1 MQQMRCKRELSINNL
16 IIYIKNREHKI
27 RINKQQLHS
36 SSLDRNLP
44 LILVLILLNYGFQM
58 HEEVILHD
66 FVDNYEIYVY

>member
-1 MQQMRCKRELSINNL
+1 MQQMRCKRELTIINL

-27 RINKQQLHS
+27 RIYKQQIHS
-36 SSLDRNLP
+36 LSLDRNLP

-58 HEEVILHD
+58 HAEVILYD